1 MQWVQRL
8 WASSI
13 DWMQPCPYHTEIFPD
28 SQNLLMI
35 YTLDEIL
42 NVFTILHWVTLFWT
56 CSIICRSFYRL
67 VNFWK
72 TLYDAHDTALFLVDV
87 LMEDMQRVAVTEA
100 DVEMRWD
107 GAECPLWQPLKG
119 AAKVRGRRRKRCKMF
134 QKGEQ
139 GWWHFQLFFT
149 PSQIFL
155 RHVAAIKFKI
165 IFFKNNILNIWFIV
179 MFFCI
184 LLWLN

>member
-13 DWMQPCPYHTEIFPD
+13 DWMQLCSYHTEIFPD

-56 CSIICRSFYRL
+56 CSTICRSFYRL

-72 TLYDAHDTALFLVDV
+72 TLYDAHCSFPSGCADGGHAEGCCDRGGCRDEVRWSRVSTVTTSKGSSQSKRKKKKKMQNVPKGWTRVMTFSTFFFLPHHRFFW
-87 LMEDMQRVAVTEA
+87 DM
-100 DVEMRWD
+100 
-107 GAECPLWQPLKG
+107 
-119 AAKVRGRRRKRCKMF
+119 
-134 QKGEQ
+134 
-139 GWWHFQLFFT
+139 
-149 PSQIFL
+149 
-155 RHVAAIKFKI
+155 
-165 IFFKNNILNIWFIV
+165 
-179 MFFCI
+179 
-184 LLWLN
+184 LLLSSSK